1 MSTEDY
7 AQKIRNALA
16 MTSRY
21 IAPPSVSFTA
31 NTGEGFIASVTPYL
45 IWGLMVL
52 FILALVIVII
62 NYTIYPIFDFG
73 STPNALIHIPQS
85 DWTYSW
91 SDSDPATLFVDS
103 SAAKTLPIKNFSL
116 FFDTKVITT
125 IPTADTNMKYVL
137 VYKTTAGSGTAASA
151 ASAAAATAT
160 ASTTTLATGALPQG
174 STCTAADVQAIAGAV
189 TASRFSTPTGT
200 AATIV
205 QPIRTFT
212 YLNDATLGVPLDP
225 SLIAFYDAG
234 ASKIIVYLAVAATA
248 TGSTPNWL
256 HVSTDII
263 PNVAYRVGIV
273 VSDSIIEL
281 YLNGKWA
288 ASTTFG
294 GKVPMGGEKDTLF
307 SVPSRY
313 STHVVVRNLGTTQRV
328 VSSGEMRGIGTPAL
342 Q

>member
-45 IWGLMVL
+45 IWGLMVV
-52 FILALVIVII
+52 FILALVVVII

-73 STPNALIHIPQS
+73 STPNALIHVPQS

-91 SDSDPATLFVDS
+91 SDSDPANLFVDT
-103 SAAKTLPIKNFSL
+103 AATKTLPTKNFSL
-116 FFDTKVITT
+116 FFDTKVIAT

-137 VYKTTAGSGTAASA
+137 AYKTTAGSGTAASA
-151 ASAAAATAT
+151 AAAAATSAT
-160 ASTTTLATGALPQG
+160 AATTTLATGALPQG

-189 TASRFSTPTGT
+189 TASRVSTPTGA
-200 AATIV
+200 AATMV
-205 QPIRTFT
+205 QPIRTFP

-234 ASKIIVYLAVAATA
+234 ASKIIVYLAVAAT
-248 TGSTPNWL
+248 TSGTPNWL

-273 VSDSIIEL
+273 VSDSIMEL

-294 GKVPMGGEKDTLF
+294 GKIPMGGDKDTLF

-313 STHVVVRNLGTTQRV
+313 SANVVVRNLGTVERV

>member
-45 IWGLMVL
+45 VWGLMVL
-52 FILALVIVII
+52 FIVALVVVIV

-73 STPNALIHIPQS
+73 STPNALIHIAQS

-91 SDSDPATLFVDS
+91 KDSDPATLFIDT
-103 SAAKTLPIKNFSL
+103 AAEKTLPTKNFSL
-116 FFDTKVITT
+116 YFDTKVIAT
-125 IPTADTNMKYVL
+125 IPTADTNMRYVL

-151 ASAAAATAT
+151 ASAAATSET

-174 STCTAADVQAIAGAV
+174 SQCSAADVQAIAGAI
-189 TASRFSTPTGT
+189 TASKTSMPTGT
-200 AATIV
+200 AATMV
-205 QPIRTFT
+205 QPLRTFNDI
-212 YLNDATLGVPLDP
+212 NDATQGVPSDP
-225 SLIAFYDAG
+225 CLIAFYDAG

-248 TGSTPNWL
+248 TGTPNRL
-256 HVSTDII
+256 HVSTDIT
-263 PNVAYRVGIV
+263 PNVPYRVGIV
-273 VSDSIIEL
+273 VSDSIMEL

-294 GKVPMGGEKDTLF
+294 GKIPMGGDKDTLF

-313 STHVVVRNLGTTQRV
+313 SANVVVRNLGTTDRV

>member
-52 FILALVIVII
+52 FIAALVVVIVH
-62 NYTIYPIFDFG
+62 YTIYPIFDFG

-91 SDSDPATLFVDS
+91 SDSDPAVLFVDT
-103 SAAKTLPIKNFSL
+103 AATKTLPTKNFSL
-116 FFDTKVITT
+116 YFDTKVIAT

-151 ASAAAATAT
+151 AAAAASSAT
-160 ASTTTLATGALPQG
+160 AATTTLATGALPQG
-174 STCTAADVQAIAGAV
+174 STCSAADVQAIAGAI
-189 TASRFSTPTGT
+189 TASKTSTLTGA
-200 AATIV
+200 AATMV
-205 QPIRTFT
+205 QPIRAFT
-212 YLNDATLGVPLDP
+212 YLNDATQGVPSDP
-225 SLIAFYDAG
+225 CLISFYDAG
-234 ASKIIVYLAVAATA
+234 ASKIIVYLAVAATT

-273 VSDSIIEL
+273 VSDSIMEL

-294 GKVPMGGEKDTLF
+294 GKIPMGGDKDTLF

-313 STHVVVRNLGTTQRV
+313 SANVVVRNLGTVDRV